1 MMKNIV
7 LARIDDRLIHG
18 QVVTSWV
25 KHTDATSIVI
35 ADDPLTKNTF
45 MQRLLRAAAPQG
57 ITVHILTREEAVNY
71 LTGEPVAGE
80 NIILLVKVPEYIEAL
95 LDGGVIMNK
104 VILGGM
110 GAKEGR
116 KRFNR
121 NVSASPEEVEAI
133 KRILGRGVE
142 MFYQLV
148 PEERAEDV
156 KKLI

>member
-25 KHTDATSIVI
+25 KQTNATNIVI
-35 ADDPLTKNTF
+35 VDDPLTKNTF
-45 MQRLLRAAAPQG
+45 MQRLLRAAAPQD
-57 ITVHILTREEAVNY
+57 ITVQILTREDGVNY
-71 LTGEPVAGE
+71 LSGEAVEGE
-80 NIILLVKVPEYIEAL
+80 NIILLVKAPEYIEAL
-95 LDGGVIMNK
+95 LDGGVMMDK

-116 KRFNR
+116 NRFNR
-121 NVSASPEEVEAI
+121 NVSASPEEVETI
-133 KRILGRGVE
+133 RRILARGVE